1 MQTIVIL
8 KVSENMAD
16 ATVGTWFAEEGAHV
30 SKGDIIVELIT
41 EKATFEIEAE
51 EDGVLL
57 KKFATSKSILPIGYT
72 VAVIGAE
79 NEQVPPE
86 IEKKNKNLLQALTIN
101 LTEQASPPKP
111 SSSSASVKATPAA
124 RRKAKSAGVNI
135 ADIHKALNIEGVV
148 SEKDVNEYLDR
159 QK

>member
-1 MQTIVIL
+1 MQKIIIQ

-16 ATVGTWFAEEGAHV
+16 ATVGTWFVQEGDKV
-30 SKGDIIVELIT
+30 SKGDLVVELIT

-57 KKFATSKSILPIGYT
+57 RQFASSKSILPIGYV

-79 NEQVPPE
+79 TGDIPPE
-86 IEKKNKNLLQALTIN
+86 IEEKNKNLLQALNIQ
-101 LTEQASPPKP
+101 LTDPLSSAKP

-124 RRKAKSAGVNI
+124 RRKAKS
-135 ADIHKALNIEGVV
+135 LNIDLSAVQSSLGTTTVI